1 MSGPKISVYSLTGR
15 ARTIVYGQMRCEQ
28 QSLSCAARTQAI
40 LKSLSSFSVN
50 FDQQLRNIQL
60 LIKRTGSGAEQIERI
75 NHLQE
80 TLKRDAKEIEQV
92 LSANMPKV
100 STKYRITEEAYAE
113 KQAELKKL
121 QALQKRAEKIKNEL
135 DQVFNS
141 DKNNTST
148 VQKSIIK
155 DLAEPKAGEQEEP
168 DLGFLSRS
176 SKQNIREI
184 ERSIVDDLSGV
195 YSFDLIDEP
204 EAPDTC
210 FTDRKSA
217 LNRELS
223 ELLKDNSLP
232 QDIIKDIKQAIFKL
246 QMITEIQ
253 NLTTFDSIT
262 VMGILKK
269 IDTFKLKA
277 EQELAAFDE
286 LVVRYRALCLMAGE
300 ESKALPYT
308 KEAEATITAEIERL
322 EVVLVRQQEQ
332 AYITECVDEV
342 MQEMGYDLIGTRE
355 VKKRSGKKFRNELF
369 TFNEGTAVNVTFS
382 PDGQI
387 SMELGGLAREDRIP
401 TTEESEV
408 LTRDMESFCGEF
420 AEFERRLRKR
430 GVIVGNRIALSPPSA
445 DYAAI
450 INVNDYNVREST
462 QISEMNA
469 KEKRRKAAEKKVMRR
484 DN

>member
-15 ARTIVYGQMRCEQ
+15 ARTIVVGQMRCEQ
-28 QSLSCAARTQAI
+28 QSLACATQTQAI
-40 LKSLSSFSVN
+40 LKSLSSFSGN
-50 FDQQLRNIQL
+50 FDQQLQNVQL
-60 LIKRTGSGAEQIERI
+60 LIKRTGGGAEQVEKI

-80 TLKRDAKEIEQV
+80 TLKHDAKEIERE
-92 LSANMPKV
+92 LSANMPRV
-100 STKYRITEEAYAE
+100 STKYRITEEAYEE

-121 QALQKRAEKIKNEL
+121 QALQKRAEKLKNAL
-135 DQVFNS
+135 DQAFNN
-141 DKNNTST
+141 DKKNTSK
-148 VQKSIIK
+148 VQRSIIR
-155 DLAEPKAGEQEEP
+155 DLADPKAGEPEEP

-176 SKQNIREI
+176 NEQNIREI
-184 ERSIVDDLSGV
+184 QRSIIDDLSGV
-195 YSFDLIDEP
+195 YSFDFLDEP
-204 EAPDTC
+204 EALDTS
-210 FTDRKSA
+210 FTNRKSS

-223 ELLKDNSLP
+223 ELLQDSSLP

-246 QMITEIQ
+246 QMITEMQ

-262 VMGILKK
+262 VMGIFKK
-269 IDTFKLKA
+269 IDAFKLKA
-277 EQELAAFDE
+277 EQELAAYDE
-286 LVVRYRALCLMAGE
+286 QVVRYQALCSMAGE
-300 ESKALPYT
+300 EAKELAYT
-308 KEAEATITAEIERL
+308 KEAKATISAEIERL

-369 TFNEGTAVNVTFS
+369 TFNEGTAVNVTYS

-450 INVNDYNVREST
+450 INVNDYNVSEST

>member
-15 ARTIVYGQMRCEQ
+15 ARTIVNGQMRCEQ
-28 QSLSCAARTQAI
+28 QSLVCATQTQAI
-40 LKSLSSFSVN
+40 LRSLSAFSGN

-60 LIKRTGSGAEQIERI
+60 LIKRTGRGADQSEKI
-75 NHLQE
+75 NQLQE
-80 TLKRDAKEIEQV
+80 TMKRDAVELERE
-92 LSANMPKV
+92 LRANMPRV

-121 QALQKRAEKIKNEL
+121 QALQKRAEKLKNAL
-135 DQVFNS
+135 DEVFNG
-141 DKNNTST
+141 DKENISI
-148 VQKSIIK
+148 VQKNIIQ
-155 DLAEPKAGEQEEP
+155 DLADQKAGETKEP
-168 DLGFLSRS
+168 DLSFLSRS
-176 SKQNIREI
+176 DEQNTHEI
-184 ERSIVDDLSGV
+184 QRSIVDDISGV
-195 YSFDLIDEP
+195 YSFDFVDEP
-204 EAPDTC
+204 EVSDTS

-223 ELLKDNSLP
+223 ELLKDDSLP
-232 QDIIKDIKQAIFKL
+232 SDIIRDIKQAIFKL
-246 QMITEIQ
+246 QMITEMK

-262 VMGILKK
+262 VMGIFKK
-269 IDTFKLKA
+269 IDTYKHEA
-277 EQELAAFDE
+277 DQALAAYNE
-286 LVVRYRALCLMAGE
+286 LVARYQALCSMAGVE
-300 ESKALPYT
+300 AKPLHYS
-308 KEAEATITAEIERL
+308 KEAEATITAEIEQL
-322 EVVLVRQQEQ
+322 EVNLVRQQEQ
-332 AYITECVDEV
+332 AYIAECFDVV

-401 TTEESEV
+401 TAEESEV
-408 LTRDMESFCGEF
+408 LTRDMETFCGEF
-420 AEFERRLRKR
+420 ADFERRLKER
-430 GVIVGNRIALSPPSA
+430 GIIVGNRIALSPPST

-450 INVNDYNVREST
+450 INVNDYDVSEST